1 MMFARFLMLLFVL
14 VVGARAA
21 DLELGLRDGEALT
34 YRVAYGIFG
43 NAGEIKI
50 AANTEINDGAP
61 FLSVVTTT
69 STRGFLRTVYPFQ
82 AQSDSIF
89 DQRTGRM
96 TVHTETSATSK
107 KKTNF
112 ALEFDHTKSIALYTD
127 FTNSANNQTLTL
139 PPGNP
144 MDLITSLVQTRVWD
158 LKPGESRDINVM
170 FDRDIYE
177 LTIYAVRYEK
187 VRTAM
192 GSFNTLVYEPRMEKT
207 PPKGMFKRG
216 SAVHVWISQDANRL
230 PVKFE
235 VEFKF
240 GAGVAN
246 LIKYQ
251 PPKEVAQPE
260 TAAATTKNP

>member
-1 MMFARFLMLLFVL
+1 MIFVRYFLLLLTCTLISAR
-14 VVGARAA
+14 GA
-21 DLELGLRDGEALT
+21 DYPLGLRDGEVLT

-50 AANTEINDGAP
+50 SATKENNDGIPHLA
-61 FLSVVTTT
+61 VMTTT
-69 STRGFLRTVYPFQ
+69 ATRGILKGLFPFQ

-89 DQRTGRM
+89 ELSTGRM
-96 TVHTETSATSK
+96 TVHTETSASNK

-112 ALEFDHTKSIALYTD
+112 ALEFDYTKSTALYTD
-127 FTNSANNQTLTL
+127 FTNSANNQTITL

-144 MDLITSLVQTRVWD
+144 MDLITSLVQTRTWD
-158 LKPGESRDINVM
+158 LKPGESRDIVVL
-170 FDRDIYE
+170 FDRDVYQ
-177 LTIYAVRYEK
+177 LTVHALRYEK
-187 VRTAM
+187 VRTPR
-192 GSFNTLVYEPRMEKT
+192 GSYNTLVYEPRMEKT

-216 SAVHVWISQDANRL
+216 SAVHVWISQDALKL

-246 LIKYQ
+246 LLEYT
-251 PPKEVAQPE
+251 PPVDSPP
-260 TAAATTKNP
+260 TAK